1 MKRNILLIGN
11 DGISNLENSYF
22 KAFKKIGFSVEFYRI
37 DRNIKNR
44 IISKFESLFPSIKNY
59 FLQQKLINYLKKN
72 KRKYYFI
79 FLFKGTYLNLRT
91 LKFIKSIKKTI
102 WINYFPDDPFNVK
115 NNSISNLE
123 FIKLIPEFDIFCI
136 WSKKIKIKLEKKFK
150 NNYFLYLPFAYD
162 SLNNFRKKKR
172 KKFKNIITFIGTHDS
187 EREKVIKSIKFEKE
201 VFGGNWKRLSSFNK
215 SNIKINGHLHGKN
228 MSDKIMSSAISLNI
242 LRRQNKTAHN
252 MKTFE
257 IPGNYGLM
265 LTTRSKEQNEYF
277 RENHSS
283 FMYSNTKEL
292 NDKIKFILKNS
303 KISNKV
309 RERGYR
315 LAQKQNYL
323 NRAKI
328 LIKKINEF
336 KRK

>member
-1 MKRNILLIGN
+1 MKILIIGN
-11 DGISNLENSYF
+11 KGESTLESFYF
-22 KAFKKIGFSVEFYRI
+22 KAFKKLQYSVDFLQI
-37 DRNIKNR
+37 DQNIKNR
-44 IISKFESLFPSIKNY
+44 IIAKLQSLFPFFHY
-59 FLQQKLINYLKKN
+59 FLLKFRIISYLKN
-72 KRKYYFI
+72 NHHNYDFVMI
-79 FLFKGTYLNLRT
+79 FKGIYLDVKT
-91 LKFIKSIKKTI
+91 LKKMKNLKKSI
-102 WINYFPDDPFNVK
+102 WINYYPDDPFNVK

>member
-11 DGISNLENSYF
+11 DGIANLEDSYF

-59 FLQQKLINYLKKN
+59 FLQLKLINYLRKN
-72 KRKYYFI
+72 KREYYFI
-79 FLFKGTYLNLRT
+79 ILFKGTYLNLRT
-91 LKFIKSIKKTI
+91 LKLIKSIKKTI

-162 SLNNFRKKKR
+162 NLINFKKKKR
-172 KKFKNIITFIGTHDS
+172 KNFKKIVTFIGTHDS
-187 EREKVIKSIKFEKE
+187 EREKVIRSINCDKE
-201 VFGGNWKRLSSFNK
+201 VFGGNWKRFSLNK
-215 SNIKINGHLHGKN
+215 KNIKINGHLHGKN

-242 LRRQNKTAHN
+242 LRRQNKSAHN

-277 RENHSS
+277 KENYAS
-283 FMYSNTKEL
+283 FMYSNPKEL
-292 NDKIKFILKNS
+292 NNKIKFILKNP

-328 LIKKINEF
+328 LIKTINEF

>member
-1 MKRNILLIGN
+1 
-11 DGISNLENSYF
+11 
-22 KAFKKIGFSVEFYRI
+22 
-37 DRNIKNR
+37 
-44 IISKFESLFPSIKNY
+44 
-59 FLQQKLINYLKKN
+59 
-72 KRKYYFI
+72 
-79 FLFKGTYLNLRT
+79 
-91 LKFIKSIKKTI
+91 
-102 WINYFPDDPFNVK
+102 
-115 NNSISNLE
+115 
-123 FIKLIPEFDIFCI
+123 
-136 WSKKIKIKLEKKFK
+136 
-150 NNYFLYLPFAYD
+150 
-162 SLNNFRKKKR
+162 
-172 KKFKNIITFIGTHDS
+172 
-187 EREKVIKSIKFEKE
+187 
-201 VFGGNWKRLSSFNK
+201 
-215 SNIKINGHLHGKN
+215 
-228 MSDKIMSSAISLNI
+228 MSSAISLNI
-242 LRRQNKTAHN
+242 LRRQNKSAHN

-277 RENHSS
+277 KENHSC

-328 LIKKINEF
+328 LIKTINEF